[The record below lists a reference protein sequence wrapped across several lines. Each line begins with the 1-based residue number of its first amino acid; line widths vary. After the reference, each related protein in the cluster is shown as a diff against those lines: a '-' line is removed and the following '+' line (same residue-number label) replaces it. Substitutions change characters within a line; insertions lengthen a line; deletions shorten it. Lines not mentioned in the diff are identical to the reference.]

1 MHKDL
6 VSIEMLSSL
15 CYDFCT
21 INMVSPQVRIVYCS
35 IDSKEYG
42 LAFSINYRGLSKS
55 AVEAMHFLVG
65 PGNEKVRT
73 SSEQKVVLID
83 HLLESLAV
91 AILV

>member
-1 MHKDL
+1 ME
-6 VSIEMLSSL
+6 VLSSL
-15 CYDFCT
+15 CYDSCA
-21 INMVSPQVRIVYCS
+21 INMVSLQVSIVYCS
-35 IDSKEYG
+35 INSKEYG
-42 LAFSINYRGLSKS
+42 LVSSINYRGLSKS
-55 AVEAMHFLVG
+55 AVEAMHFLVR